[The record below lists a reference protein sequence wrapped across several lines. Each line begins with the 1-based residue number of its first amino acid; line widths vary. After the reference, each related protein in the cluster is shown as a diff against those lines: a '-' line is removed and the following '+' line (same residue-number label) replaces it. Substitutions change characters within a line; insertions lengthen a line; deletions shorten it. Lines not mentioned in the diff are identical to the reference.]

1 MKRVTLQDVAEH
13 AGVSRAAASMV
24 VRGTGRLSP
33 ETRVRVQASMEAL
46 GYVYHRG
53 AATLRTNRSGLLGL
67 LLTDVSN
74 PFFSAMTLGFEEVAS
89 EAGFMTMVTNTF
101 DEPARQQ
108 RLVRAM
114 LEYPVD
120 GFAYTPAVGGEES
133 LVLSAGMSL
142 PVLAITRRSMNDIP
156 SLVPDDMQ
164 GGALAAEHL
173 VVVHGARRLVYL
185 GGPEKAGPRY
195 DRMTGVEQTLKEHPG
210 AQLIRQFPGETSI
223 RSGMEL
229 SAQLLDSGIEFDAV
243 VCHSDVIA
251 FALLHALRESARSDR
266 FISVIGFDGLP
277 ESEVFSPPVTSVAV
291 GPAAL
296 GGSAASWILA
306 GLRGDP
312 AVDIEPM
319 TMHLEVRASC
329 GCAPTA

>member
-1 MKRVTLQDVAEH
+1 M
-13 AGVSRAAASMV
+13 
-24 VRGTGRLSP
+24 
-33 ETRVRVQASMEAL
+33 ETL

-89 EAGFMTMVTNTF
+89 EAGLMTMVTNTF

-120 GFAYTPAVGGEES
+120 GFAYTPAVGGGES
-133 LVLSAGMSL
+133 LVLSAGTSL
-142 PVLAITRRSMNDIP
+142 PVLAITRRSMSEIP
-156 SLVPDDMQ
+156 SLVPDDVQ

-173 VVVHGARRLVYL
+173 VAVHCARRLIYL

-195 DRMTGVEQTLKEHPG
+195 DRMTGVEQALKAHPG
-210 AQLIRQFPGETSI
+210 AELIRQFPGETSI
-223 RSGMEL
+223 RSGMAL
-229 SAQLLDSGIEFDAV
+229 ASQLLGSDIEFDAV

-251 FALLHALRESARSDR
+251 FALLHALRQADLDDR
-266 FISVIGFDGLP
+266 LISVIGFDGLP
-277 ESEVFSPPVTSVAV
+277 ESQVFSPAVTSVAV
-291 GPAAL
+291 GPEAL
-296 GGSAASWILA
+296 GGRAAAWILA
-306 GLRGDP
+306 RLRGDRP
-312 AVDIEPM
+312 PDLEPM

-329 GCAPTA
+329 GCPTTS